1 MQKRIKLFLSLLC
14 LPVLFSCDGGDL
26 PANSG
31 NKMAVMMTLEHAG
44 CFKESCHTASGIG
57 YSTNAEDIIYRIE
70 HGENVLF
77 AFTKED
83 CSACE
88 NFFKRA
94 GRYLYRTDYMFYYI
108 KENTKEEAD
117 KISKYAVENKLERT
131 LIHPISGGTPSM
143 YIMSKDR
150 IVELAYG
157 SAEDD
162 EKRLT
167 TAFKEYLAESNINFA
182 YLGRWSMLYDHANK
196 YLSLETPT
204 YVLSE
209 ETKDDFYENVYPI
222 VVGNK
227 KRFDVLA
234 LNSIDL
240 RSYDYKNLCEE
251 AGMDDI
257 TGKLFTITRIP
268 TSEEPDYKITIIDDA
283 ETYLKE
289 NYVSSSL

>member
-1 MQKRIKLFLSLLC
+1 MQKRVKLFLSLLC

-44 CFKESCHTASGIG
+44 CFKESYQTASGIG
-57 YSTNAEDIIYRIE
+57 YATNAEDIIYRIE

-162 EKRLT
+162 EKILT
-167 TAFKEYLAESNINFA
+167 TAFKEYLTESNINFA
-182 YLGRWSMLYDHANK
+182 YLSRWSMLYKQSHN
-196 YLSLETPT
+196 YLSFETPT
-204 YVLSE
+204 YVLSQ
-209 ETKDDFYENVYPI
+209 ETKDDFYETIYPI
-222 VVGNK
+222 VSGNK

-234 LNSIDL
+234 LNSSDL
-240 RSYDYKNLCEE
+240 SSKAYQNLCEE

-257 TGKLFTITRIP
+257 TGKLFTITKIP
-268 TSEEPDYKITIIDDA
+268 TSEESNYKITIIEDA
-283 ETYLKE
+283 KTYLEE